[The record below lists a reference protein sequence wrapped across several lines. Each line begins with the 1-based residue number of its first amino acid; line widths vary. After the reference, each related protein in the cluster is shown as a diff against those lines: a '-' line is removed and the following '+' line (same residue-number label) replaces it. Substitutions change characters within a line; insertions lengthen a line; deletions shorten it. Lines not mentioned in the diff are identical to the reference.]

1 MVKSFS
7 TLLTTISLSM
17 PSTLA
22 QADTPIKEINHL
34 IEFVS
39 TSECTFIRNDSE
51 HTSQEAVEHMEKKYK
66 YFSNKIDSAED
77 FIKLSAT
84 KSTFSGKPYHIQC
97 TDKPKE
103 ASQQWLLDELARY
116 RDSVKLTPDN
126 T

>member
-1 MVKSFS
+1 MIKNLS
-7 TLLTTISLSM
+7 TIVTIISLSM
-17 PSTLA
+17 FSTLA
-22 QADTPIKEINHL
+22 QADTAIKEINHL

-77 FIKLSAT
+77 FIRLSAT

-103 ASQQWLLDELARY
+103 VSQQWLLDELARY